1 MATRETI
8 IKVQLENQ
16 DAIRQLGK
24 WEAEL
29 VAVRKETTALNK
41 EVRLNDG
48 ATAEQER
55 RLGELRSTAKNL
67 SGNIRELSNET
78 SGLTA
83 AGMRFRDKMADATLE
98 AIKQSG
104 VLGQLA
110 ARSDTLTKEIADLNA
125 SYKSGTIT
133 QQQYTAQQEK
143 LQSELG
149 QTTAKMTAMDKKLD
163 ELNKDFKEG
172 RITAEKFK
180 AGVQSVNTEVGKG
193 SGAFTKG
200 VTDLKQYALGFVGIV
215 AAAQAVGAVIGS
227 AATII
232 TDFDSAQSNLA
243 AILNTNKE
251 GISALTEEAKQYGA
265 TTAFTATQVSEL
277 QTELAKLGFT
287 QDQIKAATPA
297 VLDLAA
303 ATGTD
308 LANAA
313 TIAAQTLNA
322 FQLSAEETGRVVDVI
337 AQSANLS
344 ALDIDTFSAAMSDAA
359 PAAAAVGMSIEE
371 TTAMLSALVD
381 AGIPAEK
388 AGTDLRNIFIKLAD
402 SGMTLE
408 EAYAEIKGSQDQLTT
423 SVGLFDTRAAGSA
436 LILANNTE
444 KLARLKEG
452 YEGAAGAADAMA
464 KTQLDNLKGDQLLL
478 QSAWEGFVLSVEDGS
493 GVIGKAF
500 RGLNTMLAQM
510 LESITSVSNKELED
524 YTDAVRK
531 AAEKSKELDGI
542 ILDSTAAQ
550 EIIEKYQRQVDA
562 LKSYGTSV
570 GEIMLQEEEL
580 AKLQAR
586 LAQLTGKE
594 LTSKGK
600 IEKVALQV
608 AIERYQQ
615 QIKSN
620 KAENDNAAAKKE
632 AARIQAE
639 AAEEDRKAAEA
650 AGIATT
656 ATTKQSAAIRVLADD
671 LRAFI
676 AAQKAINEG
685 QGIGMMDVITPGA
698 SPIPAPEDRM
708 LPGAVPAEDRA
719 ENIELM
725 EEELRA
731 ATELAN
737 GLQALSDAVF
747 ANSERNLEQR
757 LREGEISQAQFDK
770 EKKRLDER
778 KAAFKVFAIA
788 ETGIATY
795 LAATKALAE
804 VPFPAN
810 LIASAAIIANGV
822 ANLIRIQGFAQG
834 GRVKQTDGP
843 RYTQNPGD
851 SVLISAAPG
860 EVVMT
865 REQQRRANMAA
876 GFDVF
881 RAARVP
887 GFAAGGMVGNTRVRR
902 VEAQGIIARPTP
914 SDLNSTRNAF
924 QQAPIFVRV
933 SEINAV
939 QGTVARI
946 TERASL

>member
-1 MATRETI
+1 
-8 IKVQLENQ
+8 VQLENQ

-110 ARSDTLTKEIADLNA
+110 ARSDTLTKEITDLNA
-125 SYKSGTIT
+125 SYKAGTIT

-163 ELNKDFKEG
+163 ELNRDFKEG

-251 GISALTEEAKQYGA
+251 GISALTEEAKKYGA

-388 AGTDLRNIFIKLAD
+388 AGTDLRNIFIKLAA

-510 LESITSVSNKELED
+510 LQSITSVSNKELED

-594 LTSKGK
+594 LTIKGK

-656 ATTKQSAAIRVLADD
+656 ATTKQAAAVRLLTDEM
-671 LRAFI
+671 RAFQ

-685 QGIGMMDVITPGA
+685 QGIGMMQGIGQGDLTNNLSRFFGGAGNIGDARPELASVPTPGKDIA
-698 SPIPAPEDRM
+698 NDLA
-708 LPGAVPAEDRA
+708 G
-719 ENIELM
+719 NIEEVEALTTDYQNLFM
-725 EEELRA
+725 NMSQSIGESLAGSFEGVEDANKKILISILETVRA
-731 ATELAN
+731 AIRIYLA
-737 GLQALSDAVF
+737 GIF
-747 ANSERNLEQR
+747 A
-757 LREGEISQAQFDK
+757 K
-770 EKKRLDER
+770 EFFTKG
-778 KAAFKVFAIA
+778 FA
-788 ETGIATY
+788 GIATAAAITVTVEAL
-795 LAATKALAE
+795 LAA
-804 VPFPAN
+804 
-810 LIASAAIIANGV
+810 AINNV
-822 ANLIRIQGFAQG
+822 QGFASG
-834 GRVKQTDGP
+834 GMVKQTDGP
-843 RYTQNPGD
+843 RYTRNPGD

-887 GFAAGGMVGNTRVRR
+887 GFAVGGVVTRGTALVNSPTAPRPSPDSLS
-902 VEAQGIIARPTP
+902 GI
-914 SDLNSTRNAF
+914 RNAF

>member
-110 ARSDTLTKEIADLNA
+110 ARSDTLTKEITDLNA
-125 SYKSGTIT
+125 SYKAGTIT

-163 ELNKDFKEG
+163 ELNRDFKEG

-227 AATII
+227 AVTII
-232 TDFDSAQSNLA
+232 TDFDQAQSNLA

-251 GISALTEEAKQYGA
+251 GIKELTEEAKQYGSI
-265 TTAFTATQVSEL
+265 TAFTATQVSEL

-287 QDQIKAATPA
+287 QQQISAATPA
-297 VLDLAA
+297 ILDLAA

-322 FQLSAEETGRVVDVI
+322 FQLSAEDTSRVVDII

-359 PAAAAVGMSIEE
+359 PAAAAVGMSIED

-423 SVGLFDTRAAGSA
+423 SVGLFDQRAAGSA

-444 KLARLKEG
+444 KLERLKEG
-452 YEGAAGAADAMA
+452 YDGAAGAAARMA
-464 KTQLDNLKGDQLLL
+464 ETQLDNLRGDQLLL
-478 QSAWEGFVLSVEDGS
+478 TSAWEGFVLSVEDGS
-493 GVIGKAF
+493 GVI
-500 RGLNTMLAQM
+500 AQS
-510 LESITSVSNKELED
+510 LRALTQ
-524 YTDAVRK
+524 A
-531 AAEKSKELDGI
+531 
-542 ILDSTAAQ
+542 STN
-550 EIIEKYQRQVDA
+550 
-562 LKSYGTSV
+562 L
-570 GEIMLQEEEL
+570 
-580 AKLQAR
+580 
-586 LAQLTGKE
+586 
-594 LTSKGK
+594 LTSLTNNDFKSFVDQLLGGSGAIMAQAK
-600 IEKVALQV
+600 QQLDATVAQV
-608 AIERYQQ
+608 
-615 QIKSN
+615 
-620 KAENDNAAAKKE
+620 KE
-632 AARIQAE
+632 AAKLENQTTQQIEARLVKLRQLRDDFAAQGKMAAAREGDPIIRALQRELDKRKENIVVTKDATDATDANTAATDKNTNSKREQA
-639 AAEEDRKAAEA
+639 AAL
-650 AGIATT
+650 
-656 ATTKQSAAIRVLADD
+656 RVLTDD
-671 LRAFI
+671 MRAFQ

-685 QGIGMMDVITPGA
+685 QGIGMMQGIGQGDLTNNLSRFFGGAGNIGDARPELASVPTPGKDIA
-698 SPIPAPEDRM
+698 NDLA
-708 LPGAVPAEDRA
+708 G
-719 ENIELM
+719 NIEEVEALTTDYQNLFM
-725 EEELRA
+725 NMSQSIGESLAGSFEGVEDANKKILISILETVRA
-731 ATELAN
+731 AIRIYLA
-737 GLQALSDAVF
+737 GIF
-747 ANSERNLEQR
+747 A
-757 LREGEISQAQFDK
+757 K
-770 EKKRLDER
+770 EFFTKG
-778 KAAFKVFAIA
+778 FA
-788 ETGIATY
+788 GIATAAAITVTVEAL
-795 LAATKALAE
+795 LAA
-804 VPFPAN
+804 
-810 LIASAAIIANGV
+810 AINNV
-822 ANLIRIQGFAQG
+822 QGFASG
-834 GRVKQTDGP
+834 GMVKQTDGP
-843 RYTQNPGD
+843 RYTRNPGD

-887 GFAAGGMVGNTRVRR
+887 GFAVGGVVTRGTALVNSPTAPRPSPDSLS
-902 VEAQGIIARPTP
+902 GI
-914 SDLNSTRNAF
+914 RNAF